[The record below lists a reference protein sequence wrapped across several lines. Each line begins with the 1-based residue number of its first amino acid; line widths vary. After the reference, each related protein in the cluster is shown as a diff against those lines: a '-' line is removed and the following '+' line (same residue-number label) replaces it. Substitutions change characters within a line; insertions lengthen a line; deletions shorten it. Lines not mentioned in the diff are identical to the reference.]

1 MYSNETLDYT
11 TVYKLEFFLNYQLC
25 KVDISGNHFS
35 PFVFFINFVRLR
47 KN

>member
-11 TVYKLEFFLNYQLC
+11 TVYKLEFSLNYQLY

-35 PFVFFINFVRLR
+35 PFVFFINFV
-47 KN
+47 